1 MPITLARKKT
11 AVESVLTQANVYR
24 IPIKP
29 TTIRPAPR
37 RVGCAHH
44 HRTGIHRSQTMDRRL
59 FLATTMSS
67 GLIAASNSTTSAAE
81 QSSARVSD
89 PAEIDPRGLT
99 TAAIPTP
106 ALVVDLDAFES
117 NIKKMADHCRQAKVG
132 FRPHAKTHKCPAIA
146 KRQMAAGAKGIC
158 AATVPEAEA
167 LAAAGIRGILLTS
180 PIVDTGKIGRIV
192 ALASSGSDIMLSIGS
207 QRQANLLAEAADAA
221 RVDISVLVDLD
232 VGDRRTGS
240 LPGEPALELAKHIS
254 RAKRLRVAGV
264 QAYAGHASH
273 TVGFEERQK
282 VSRAAIAKAVET
294 RRLLEKAGFDAKILS
309 GGSTGTYNID
319 SAIDGMTELQVGSY
333 VFMDVDYRRI
343 GSSGGQAIY
352 TDFQPSLTI
361 LATVVNAT
369 HADRVTIDAGTKAVD
384 TTTTNRP
391 ESKTMPGLAY
401 VKAGDEFGALTSES
415 GSKLPA
421 LGDRLEFIVP
431 HCDPS
436 VNLYDRL
443 YACRGDKVES
453 IWPIAA
459 RREFTH
465 AQTH

>member
-1 MPITLARKKT
+1 
-11 AVESVLTQANVYR
+11 
-24 IPIKP
+24 
-29 TTIRPAPR
+29 
-37 RVGCAHH
+37 
-44 HRTGIHRSQTMDRRL
+44 MDRRL
-59 FLATTMSS
+59 FLATTMST
-67 GLIAASNSTTSAAE
+67 GVIAASNTTTYAAE
-81 QSSARVSD
+81 LAV
-89 PAEIDPRGLT
+89 EIDPRGLT
-99 TAAIPTP
+99 KAAIPTP

-117 NIKKMADHCRQAKVG
+117 NIKKMADHCAQAKVG

-180 PIVDTGKIGRIV
+180 PIVDKEKIARMV
-192 ALASSGSDIMLSIGS
+192 ALASGGGDVMLSVGS

-240 LPGEPALELAKHIS
+240 LPGEPALQLAKHIAS
-254 RAKRLRVAGV
+254 ASKRLRVAGV

-294 RRLLEKAGFDAKILS
+294 RRLLEKSGFDAKILS

-361 LATVVNAT
+361 LTTVVNTT
-369 HADRVTIDAGTKAVD
+369 HSDRVTIDAGTKAVD
-384 TTTTNRP
+384 TTTTNLPQLLTRSASEGP
-391 ESKTMPGLAY
+391 RLTYS
-401 VKAGDEFGALTSES
+401 KAGDEFGALTSES
-415 GSKLPA
+415 GGKLPA

-443 YACRGDKVES
+443 YACRGEKVES
-453 IWPIAA
+453 TWPIAA
-459 RREFTH
+459 RREFNS
-465 AQTH
+465 